1 MSTITQQVSIT
12 YTIKFVGLK
21 TIEHIICK
29 TFNITTIHY
38 LFSKVKTMYTTK
50 LNDFMYLI
58 DLKTAGYENFIAAY
72 VLRED
77 KVAVVE
83 TGPTSSVPNLLAGLH
98 EIGIRNEAVNY
109 VMVSHIHIDHAGGA
123 GTLLHNLPN
132 ARLLVQRRG
141 APHMVNPSKLWV
153 HSREALREIVDLYGP
168 IQPVPEN
175 RVVISETGTVID
187 LGEHV
192 KLQVMETL
200 GHASHHQSFY
210 EKESRTLFL
219 GDAGG
224 IYLNKLNTVI
234 PTTPPPLHLE
244 TKLDSIEK
252 LIKLGPKWLCYTHF
266 GYANNAVSRL
276 QAYVEQLKLWAKI
289 VSEATERGDDL
300 EAIYARI
307 MEQDPSMGKAEGFIK
322 SHWMVRQSMVLQ
334 SIQGFIQYFKKNPK

>member
-1 MSTITQQVSIT
+1 M
-12 YTIKFVGLK
+12 
-21 TIEHIICK
+21 HA
-29 TFNITTIHY
+29 
-38 LFSKVKTMYTTK
+38 TK
-50 LNDFMYLI
+50 INDFTYLI

-83 TGPTSSVPNLLAGLH
+83 TGPTSSIPNLLAGLH
-98 EIGIRNEAVNY
+98 EIGIQTEAVNY

-123 GTLLHNLPN
+123 GALLQGLPN
-132 ARLLVQRRG
+132 AKLLVHRRG
-141 APHMVNPSKLWV
+141 APHMVNPEKLWV

-175 RVVISETGTVID
+175 RVIVSEAGTVID

-192 KLQVMETL
+192 KLQVIETL

-224 IYLNKLNTVI
+224 IYLKELDTVI
-234 PTTPPPLHLE
+234 PTAPPPLRLE
-244 TKLDSIEK
+244 MKMDSLEK
-252 LIKLGPKWLCYTHF
+252 LIQLEPKLLCYTHF
-266 GYANNAVSRL
+266 GHADNAVSRL

-289 VSEATERGDDL
+289 VSESTERDDDL
-300 EAIYARI
+300 EAVYAKI
-307 MEQDPSMGKAEGFIK
+307 MAQDPSMKKAEEFIK
-322 SHWMVRQSMVLQ
+322 RHIMLRQSVVLQ
-334 SIQGFIQYFKKNPK
+334 SVRGFIQYFKKNQ